1 MFFSIWSSV
10 GKYCPEIYNNYNK
23 TFFCYNETFFGRKP
37 YTILNS
43 PIKIHTAKDGLVIE
57 VAKDII
63 ESYIEEKEALWN
75 SELPFNVLL
84 EQAMKNQNI
93 FINRTNLEFLKTFIE
108 QSDDVGKLADNI
120 FNKRYNDLL
129 EKFMEKG
136 RREGKY

>member
-1 MFFSIWSSV
+1 
-10 GKYCPEIYNNYNK
+10 
-23 TFFCYNETFFGRKP
+23 
-37 YTILNS
+37 
-43 PIKIHTAKDGLVIE
+43 
-57 VAKDII
+57 
-63 ESYIEEKEALWN
+63 
-75 SELPFNVLL
+75 
-84 EQAMKNQNI
+84 MKNQNI